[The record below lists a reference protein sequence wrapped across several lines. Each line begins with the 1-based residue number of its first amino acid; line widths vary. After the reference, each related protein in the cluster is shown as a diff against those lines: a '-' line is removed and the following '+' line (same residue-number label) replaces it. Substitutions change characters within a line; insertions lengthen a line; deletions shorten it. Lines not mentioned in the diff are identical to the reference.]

1 MLTSSNGNPESV
13 VFGSAITLTCTV
25 ELNSTIMMSD
35 LSLLNVSAQLTHPN
49 GTMLSL
55 SNTVTGTAFTYTI
68 QLDSFS
74 ITDVG
79 NYTCNANINPQSSAT
94 YLNGNIVLPSVKIRV
109 VTGEIISA

>member
-1 MLTSSNGNPESV
+1 MLTSSNGNPELV

-25 ELNSTIMMSD
+25 ELNSAIMVSD

-49 GTMLSL
+49 GNTLSL
-55 SNTVTGTAFTYTI
+55 SNTMSGTTFNYTT
-68 QLDSFS
+68 QLNSFS

-94 YLNGNIVLPSVKIRV
+94 YLNGNVVLPSVEIRV
-109 VTGEIISA
+109 ATGEIIPA